1 MGNFSQDLV
10 ELGRLSRNPGFQR
23 LTQGLYLVLP
33 DFSIRPEK
41 SGCLW
46 QSFCQTHSHS
56 LPMLAMDYT
65 VLVLAIA
72 ILIFSRREF

>member
-1 MGNFSQDLV
+1 MGTLVKMV

-33 DFSIRPEK
+33 DYPIRPENQAVYN
-41 SGCLW
+41 SEL
-46 QSFCQTHSHS
+46 
-56 LPMLAMDYT
+56 LPNPLTLIAGYGLLYT

-72 ILIFSRREF
+72 LHLLA